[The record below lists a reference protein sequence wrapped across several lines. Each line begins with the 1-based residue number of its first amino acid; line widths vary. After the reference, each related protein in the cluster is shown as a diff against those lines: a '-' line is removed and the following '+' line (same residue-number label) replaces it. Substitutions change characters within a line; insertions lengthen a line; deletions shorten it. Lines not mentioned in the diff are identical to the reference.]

1 MQPAVKAA
9 LTAFARL
16 SVRVK
21 VEVTQFSPLLMG
33 VLAILKLGVA
43 VLIVASNVWVTVVTT
58 TVATVAVT
66 MTMTMMTVAISIVST
81 ILVMSAV
88 ASMLDSALF
97 LHRNFLLRPILVVII
112 ERAAFIVVV
121 IVAVVL
127 VTLRSA
133 VSISLVVG
141 VFSFEFKSE
150 LVSEGANL
158 AEPMAKAKS
167 SKDFLSD
174 FLVQSTMFVTVAMS
188 VTTITSDVQATKIK
202 GVAVLMSMRSIRLLR
217 FLGSVWAEWFLR
229 SEWIVRLLRSIW
241 A

>member
-66 MTMTMMTVAISIVST
+66 ATMAVTVAISIVST

-141 VFSFEFKSE
+141 VFSLEFKSE

-202 GVAVLMSMRSIRLLR
+202 GVAVLMSMRSIRLMR